1 MSLEHDPAQETPE
14 ESRGYVP
21 QVHLEPEQP
30 VDPESGVPD
39 SEVNHAP
46 LPEQAPLEHTEEP
59 EPTGIRFRSTGR
71 ILMNPRKQIT
81 WKK

>member
-1 MSLEHDPAQETPE
+1 MSLEHDPTQETPE

-39 SEVNHAP
+39 SEANHAP
-46 LPEQAPLEHTEEP
+46 LPEHHRLNIQKNRNPRNPLPKH
-59 EPTGIRFRSTGR
+59 RWN
-71 ILMNPRKQIT
+71 LMNPRKQIT
-81 WKK
+81 RKK

>member
-30 VDPESGVPD
+30 VDRSPAYP
-39 SEVNHAP
+39 
-46 LPEQAPLEHTEEP
+46 
-59 EPTGIRFRSTGR
+59 IRR
-71 ILMNPRKQIT
+71 
-81 WKK
+81 